1 MVAVLVL
8 ILFLKRTKVLFLL
21 TDIFGCDIL
30 VEQKKGGDK
39 MKQDERWNMRYEL
52 AKTYQKEHGD
62 LMIPR
67 SYKVGDCRLGLWLQE
82 QRQSYRNNTL
92 SQARIDRLEQLGI
105 VWNPNLTWMTYYHF
119 CCLYYEENGNLMIPL
134 SYQVKGIKIGNWL
147 NTQRYLYHK
156 NKLSTEKITLLET
169 IGIIWNR
176 YQRLSWNHY
185 YELAKSYY
193 LEHGNLLV
201 PIDYQI
207 GPIQL
212 GNWIHN
218 LRMAYRGKNSVK
230 LTEERIE
237 ALEAIGMQW
246 QVNKVKNLTLYPSSK
261 NLKKTVETKK
271 KVKKIS

>member
-1 MVAVLVL
+1 
-8 ILFLKRTKVLFLL
+8 
-21 TDIFGCDIL
+21 
-30 VEQKKGGDK
+30 
-39 MKQDERWNMRYEL
+39 MKQDERWNMWYEL

-67 SYKVGDCRLGLWLQE
+67 SYKVGDFRLGLWLQE

-105 VWNPNLTWMTYYHF
+105 VWNPNLSWMTYYHF

-134 SYQVKGIKIGNWL
+134 SYQVKGIKVGNWL

-230 LTEERIE
+230 LTGEKIK

-246 QVNKVKNLTLYPSSK
+246 QVNKVKNLTVYPSSK